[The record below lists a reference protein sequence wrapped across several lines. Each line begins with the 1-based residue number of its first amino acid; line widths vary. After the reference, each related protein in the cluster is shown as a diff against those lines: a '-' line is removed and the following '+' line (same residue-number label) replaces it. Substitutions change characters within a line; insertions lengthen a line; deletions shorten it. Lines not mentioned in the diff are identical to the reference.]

1 MFKKKAVNDKQ
12 ILIFVRL
19 IDASKKFLVFLAL
32 LGQLVSIL
40 PQKTIQAQ
48 AITHEKE
55 EYIEEY
61 DDIKVNRD
69 MFANIEKSDI
79 AVDIEIESMRSLNEK
94 VFRKLD
100 GTYEVSIYPDV
111 VHYLENGQYKD
122 IDNTFVETT
131 KELKNKSNAFDIKFP
146 KTLTSNETIKLS
158 QDDYKINWKLINSQ
172 TSVFKTSNE
181 SNKNSNKSVLSK
193 TSSSILYEN
202 VLPNTDIEYVLSGS
216 KIKENIYLKSY
227 SENMKF
233 VFEYDVSNLT
243 LVQENNNIVFKN
255 SQGEIVFS
263 FSGLYMIDAEYNTSE
278 NIILSSKQVSKDVY
292 EVTVI
297 PDDEWLKT
305 AIYPVLIDPT
315 IVNPTIPMALVDTY
329 VLQSSPSSNYHN
341 SYLMSI
347 GGGSGTE
354 ARGLMKFN
362 LPTLLNDQVITYAHV
377 EFIRTNF
384 TQNTFQI
391 NIFKNTSD
399 FNVTTVTW
407 NNGRP
412 TYNSNEVIDYY
423 GYITGNT
430 RVIFDVTKTVKEW
443 QAGLS
448 PNYGFTLAADDLTG
462 EYKGFYQYDNS
473 PAYRPIIRIGF
484 ENLSGLKDYW
494 TYTSQDI
501 GQVGT
506 GYISDY
512 TGNFYFCQK

>member
-48 AITHEKE
+48 AITHEKV

-100 GTYEVSIYPDV
+100 GSYEVSIYPDV

-315 IVNPTIPMALVDTY
+315 IVNPTIPMSLVDTY
-329 VLQSSPSSNYHN
+329 VLQSSSSSNYYD

-347 GGGSGTE
+347 GGGYGSE
-354 ARGLMKFN
+354 ARGLIKFN
-362 LPTLLNDQVITYAHV
+362 LPTLLSNQVITYAHV
-377 EFIRTNF
+377 EFKKTNH

-399 FNVTTVTW
+399 FNEKSVTW
-407 NNGRP
+407 DTGRP
-412 TYNSNEVIDYY
+412 SFSDEVVDYFSY
-423 GYITGNT
+423 HTGSP
-430 RVIFDVTKTVKEW
+430 RVIF
-443 QAGLS
+443 
-448 PNYGFTLAADDLTG
+448 
-462 EYKGFYQYDNS
+462 
-473 PAYRPIIRIGF
+473 
-484 ENLSGLKDYW
+484 
-494 TYTSQDI
+494 
-501 GQVGT
+501 
-506 GYISDY
+506 
-512 TGNFYFCQK
+512 